1 MSGIINLSRRK
12 FFKSSAVLGGGLVL
26 GFYVPGCKKAAE
38 KVIMVEEFVPNA
50 FIRIGADE
58 TVTIIVNKS
67 EMGQGVYTSLPMLI
81 AEELEVDWSTI
92 RFEPAPVAPVYNH
105 TQWGSM
111 QGTGGSTSIRSS
123 WVQFR
128 KAGAVA
134 RVMLERAAAETW
146 QVAPAD
152 CLARNGF
159 VIDKT
164 SQKKLSFGKLV
175 SKAAL
180 QTPPEDVNLKDPV
193 NFTVIGKS
201 KKRLDTPEKVSGKA
215 LFGSDV
221 RMPGMLTA
229 VIARSPVFGGKVKS
243 YNDKKAK
250 AIAGVKEVVQID
262 SGVAVVA
269 DHFWPASLGRE
280 ALEIVWDEGPLASLD
295 SRKQRQQYAELAN
308 KPGLVAAERGNVPL
322 ALAKA
327 AQKIDAVY
335 EFPYLAHAPMEPL
348 NCVAD
353 ARSDSCEIWVGT
365 QLQTLDRDTAVALT
379 GLPQEKVK
387 LHTTFLGGGF
397 GRRAVGDS
405 HFVREAVQL
414 SMAVKAPVKVIW
426 TREDDIH
433 GGYYRPSAYH
443 QLSAGLD
450 ESGMPVALQQRIVNQ
465 SIVKGTPFEGMIKN
479 GIDETSVEGAY
490 NSPYE
495 IPNLLVDSHMA
506 PQGVP
511 VLWWRS
517 VGHSFTAFVKEGF
530 IDELA
535 HMAGQDPYQYR
546 RQLLNK
552 HPRQQA
558 LLDLVTAKANWG
570 KPLTGGRFQ
579 GIAIH
584 ESFGSIVAQVA
595 EISVGTSGK
604 IKVHRVVCAI
614 DCGRT
619 VNPDTITAQMESGIV
634 FGLSAALYGEI
645 TFENGRVEQSNFHD
659 YEMLRMDEMPEVEVH
674 IMPSQESPGGVGET
688 GVPPIA
694 PAVANGVFAA
704 QGIRLRQL
712 PMTPSVVYK
721 MLQQA
726 V

>member
-1 MSGIINLSRRK
+1 MNGIINVSRRQ
-12 FFKSSAVLGGGLVL
+12 FCKSGALLGGGLVL
-26 GFYVPGCKKAAE
+26 GFYVPGCRKDSEKAVTA
-38 KVIMVEEFVPNA
+38 EEFPLNA
-50 FIRIGADE
+50 FIRIGTDE

-92 RFEPAPVAPVYNH
+92 RFEPAPVDPAYNH
-105 TQWGSM
+105 TQWGPM
-111 QGTGGSTSIRSS
+111 QGTGGSTSIRSC

-152 CLARNGF
+152 CLASNGF
-159 VIDKT
+159 VLNKK

-175 SKAAL
+175 GKAAQ
-180 QTPPEDVNLKDPV
+180 QTPPKDVTLKDAEH
-193 NFTVIGKS
+193 FTVIGKP

-215 LFGSDV
+215 IFGIDV
-221 RMPGMLTA
+221 ELPGMLVA
-229 VIARSPVFGGKVKS
+229 VVARSPVFGGKVKS

-250 AIAGVKEVVQID
+250 AIPGVQAVVQIE

-269 DHFWPASLGRE
+269 DHFWPANLGRQ

-295 SRKQRQQYAELAN
+295 SKSQRQHYAEMAQN
-308 KPGLVAAERGNVPL
+308 PGLVAAQRGNVQV
-322 ALAKA
+322 ALAQA
-327 AQKIDAVY
+327 AQKIEAAYV
-335 EFPYLAHAPMEPL
+335 FPYLAHAPMETL
-348 NCVAD
+348 DCVAD
-353 ARSDSCEIWVGT
+353 VRPDSCEIRVGT
-365 QLQTLDRDTAVALT
+365 QLQTLGRDAAATLT
-379 GLPQEKVK
+379 GLPKEKVK

-426 TREDDIH
+426 SREDDIH

-450 ESGMPVALQQRIVNQ
+450 ETGMPVALQQRIVSQ
-465 SIVKGTPFEGMIKN
+465 SIVKGTPFEGSIKN
-479 GIDETSVEGAY
+479 GIDDTSVEGA
-490 NSPYE
+490 SDTPYE
-495 IPNLLVDSHMA
+495 IPNLLVESHMA
-506 PQGVP
+506 PEGVP

-517 VGHSFTAFVKEGF
+517 VGHSITAFVKEGF

-535 HMAGQDPYQYR
+535 HLAGKDPYQYR

-558 LLDLVTAKANWG
+558 LLELVATKAKWG
-570 KPLTGGRFQ
+570 KPLPAGRFQ

-584 ESFGSIVAQVA
+584 ESFGTIVAQVA
-595 EISVGTSGK
+595 EISVDASGK
-604 IKVHRVVCAI
+604 INVHKVDCAI
-614 DCGRT
+614 DCGQT
-619 VNPDTITAQMESGIV
+619 VNPDTITAQMESAIV
-634 FGLSAALYGEI
+634 FGLTAALYGEI
-645 TFENGRVEQSNFHD
+645 TLAKGRVEQSNFYD
-659 YEMLRMDEMPEVEVH
+659 YEMLRMDEMPEVKVH
-674 IMPSQESPGGVGET
+674 IMASKEAPGGVGEP

-704 QGIRLRQL
+704 KGIRLRQL
-712 PMTPSVVYK
+712 PMTAAVVHN
-721 MLQQA
+721 MLQE